1 MVHIANVY
9 IIFLPDFRIVNPI
22 NGCGVKI
29 IQILTLFTIPSIK
42 VGEKPPTSMKVA
54 CPLVPRDSKNLSFV
68 DARILWAGLDLIE
81 VGGGVGLVVAGWP
94 WI

>member
-9 IIFLPDFRIVNPI
+9 IIFLTDFRIVNPI
-22 NGCGVKI
+22 SGCGVKI

-54 CPLVPRDSKNLSFV
+54 YPLVPRDSKNLSFV

-81 VGGGVGLVVAGWP
+81 VGGRVNLTFF
-94 WI
+94 